1 MDRSQKIIRTSIIG
15 IIANVLLAAF
25 KAAVGILASSVA
37 IVMDAVNN
45 LSDALSSVITI
56 IGTKLSER
64 PADREHPFGFGRV
77 EYFSAIIIAV
87 LVLSAGITSLIE
99 SVKKIFNPTEPEY
112 TTVTLIVIVVAIVVK
127 LVLGQYVKRQ
137 GQQLKSDALIAS
149 GSDALF
155 DAVITLA
162 TLVSAGVM
170 LLWNVSLDGIL
181 GALISL
187 VIIKAGIEML
197 ASPVNELLGARISQE
212 LVHDIK
218 QEVGAFEGVHGVF
231 DIILHNYGPNVLIGS
246 LHVNV
251 YDTMDAHEIH
261 GLTRRISEEMFERHG
276 IIMTVG
282 VYAIATG
289 ENKRSQLQSTVMQ
302 TLAKHKEIVQV
313 HGFYYFEKEHRI
325 SVDVVPDISVHDDAA
340 LTAHLVE
347 ELQPLVPGEK
357 ISVVIDQTI
366 TIANNMAYT
375 GRFGQSDISTS
386 PNNCIMSKL

>member
-1 MDRSQKIIRTSIIG
+1 MNRSQEIIRTSWIG
-15 IIANVLLAAF
+15 IVTNVLLAGF
-25 KAAVGILASSVA
+25 KAVVGVLASSVA

-56 IGTKLSER
+56 VGTKLSQR
-64 PADREHPFGFGRV
+64 PADRKHPFGFGRI

-87 LVLSAGITSLIE
+87 IVLSAGITSLIE
-99 SVKKIFNPTEPEY
+99 SVKKIFHPTEPEY
-112 TTVTLIVIVVAIVVK
+112 TTVTLVIIVVAIVVK
-127 LVLGQYVKRQ
+127 LVLGQYVKRK

-197 ASPVNELLGARISQE
+197 ASPVNELLGTSIPAE
-212 LVHDIK
+212 LSKQIIK
-218 QEVGAFEGVHGVF
+218 ETSDFEGVHGVY
-231 DIILHNYGPNVLIGS
+231 DLILHNYGPDVKIGS
-246 LHVNV
+246 LHINV
-251 YDTMDAHEIH
+251 YDTMSAHEIH
-261 GLTRRISEEMFERHG
+261 GLTRKITTYMYEHHG

-282 VYAIATG
+282 VYAVATG
-289 ENKRSQLQSTVMQ
+289 DNRRAELQSKVMQ
-302 TLAKHKEIVQV
+302 SLAAHNDIVQV
-313 HGFYYFEKEHRI
+313 HGFYYSEKDQML

-340 LTAHLVE
+340 LISQLTE
-347 ELQPLVPGEK
+347 EIQPLVPDMQ
-357 ISVVIDQTI
+357 VVIVVDH
-366 TIANNMAYT
+366 NY
-375 GRFGQSDISTS
+375 SE
-386 PNNCIMSKL
+386 

>member
-1 MDRSQKIIRTSIIG
+1 MNRSQKIIRTSIIG
-15 IIANVLLAAF
+15 IVANVLLASF
-25 KAAVGILASSVA
+25 KAVVGLLAGSVA

-64 PADREHPFGFGRV
+64 PADRQHPFGFGRV

-87 LVLSAGITSLIE
+87 LVLCAGVTSLIE
-99 SVKKIFNPTEPEY
+99 SMKKIIEPTDPDY
-112 TTVTLIVIVVAIVVK
+112 TTVTLIVVSVAIVVK
-127 LVLGQYVKRQ
+127 LILGQFVKKQ

-162 TLVSAGVM
+162 TLISAGIM

-187 VIIKAGIEML
+187 VIIKAGFEML
-197 ASPVNELLGARISQE
+197 ASPVNELLGARISPE
-212 LVHDIK
+212 LVRDIK

-231 DIILHNYGPNVLIGS
+231 DIILHNYGPNLLIGS
-246 LHVNV
+246 LHISVL
-251 YDTMDAHEIH
+251 DTMDAHQIH
-261 GLTRRISEEMFERHG
+261 GLTRRISEQMFEKHG

-302 TLAKHKEIVQV
+302 ALAKHPEIVQV
-313 HGFYYFEKEHRI
+313 HGFYYFEKEHRV
-325 SVDVVPDISVHDDAA
+325 SVDVVPDISVHDEVA
-340 LTAHLVE
+340 LCAQLTKELKALVTDE
-347 ELQPLVPGEK
+347 E
-357 ISVVIDQTI
+357 ISIVVDH
-366 TIANNMAYT
+366 NY
-375 GRFGQSDISTS
+375 SE
-386 PNNCIMSKL
+386 

>member
-1 MDRSQKIIRTSIIG
+1 MNRLIKQEQNELIQSAERENGRIKSNRSQKIIRTSIIG
-15 IIANVLLAAF
+15 IVANVLLAAF

-162 TLVSAGVM
+162 TLVSAGIM

-218 QEVGAFEGVHGVF
+218 QEVGAFDGVHGVF

-261 GLTRRISEEMFERHG
+261 GLTRRISEQMFERHG

-313 HGFYYFEKEHRI
+313 HGFYYFEEEHRI
-325 SVDVVPDISVHDDAA
+325 SVDVVPNISVHDDAA
-340 LTAHLVE
+340 LIARLTG
-347 ELQPLVPGEK
+347 ELKPLFPGDE
-357 ISVVIDQTI
+357 I
-366 TIANNMAYT
+366 TIVVDHNY
-375 GRFGQSDISTS
+375 SE
-386 PNNCIMSKL
+386 